1 MPAMGIDQMSSD
13 TDLRG
18 RRAPAFDAVLLD
30 AAGTLIRPRRP
41 VGDTY
46 AEIARRYGGD
56 LRPDRLTTAFVEV
69 FRKMPDLAFTW
80 GSLPE
85 LRRLEHEWWR
95 TLVKGVVARSG
106 GTAGDF
112 PVFFEALYEYYAGG
126 QAWECFPEVPGVLDA
141 LRCRGCALAVVSNF
155 DSRLPG
161 ILRDLGIRPQMDAVI
176 YSSRAGSAKPDPSIF
191 RKALEALG
199 AAPDRAIHVGDN
211 AGADLGGALGAGMS
225 GLLIRRHP
233 TPGAVSATTIRSLE
247 ELISRVEASGP

>member
-1 MPAMGIDQMSSD
+1 MRSS

-46 AEIARRYGGD
+46 AEMARKFGGD
-56 LRPDRLTTAFVEV
+56 LRPESLTTAFGEV
-69 FRKMPDLAFTW
+69 FREMPDLAFAW

-95 TLVKGVVARSG
+95 TLVKSVVARSG

-112 PVFFEALYEYYAGG
+112 PVFFETLYEYYAGG
-126 QAWECFPEVPGVLDA
+126 QAWDCFPEVPGVLDA

-161 ILRDLGIRPQMDAVI
+161 ILGELGIGPRLDAII
-176 YSSRAGSAKPDPSIF
+176 YSSRAGSAKPDPAIF
-191 RKALEALG
+191 RQALAALG
-199 AAPDRAIHVGDN
+199 AAPERAIHVGDN
-211 AGADLGGALGAGMS
+211 AGADLGGARAAGMS
-225 GLLIRRHP
+225 GLLVRRHP
-233 TPGAVSATTIRSLE
+233 APGAVSATTIRSLK